1 MISNLRA
8 GHRTGDILTLPSH
21 LPIPGAGLLP
31 VNTYL
36 ITSREPILVDTG
48 LAHDRGPLL
57 DAIRSAVY
65 PADLRW
71 IVLTHDDRDHAGN
84 LRDVLIAAPR
94 ATIVTNGLSLARLG
108 EEWDVPAHRALRV
121 NAGTTLSLGG
131 RRLSLLRPPA
141 YDAPSTLAVFDHD
154 SRSLFAADAFG
165 SVVAGP
171 IDDAADAAEADYL
184 AGMTLFTHANA
195 PWTALTDPRR
205 FSAVLDTIAALDA
218 AHLYSSHAPALHGRV
233 PTAIHHLRTVPER
246 PAWLPDA
253 DPIPAALAS
262 HDELICGASP
272 GSCDRRPGGT
282 AREQPGSPPAPSDG

>member
-1 MISNLRA
+1 MISNLRP

-31 VNTYL
+31 VNTYV
-36 ITSREPILVDTG
+36 IKAREPILVDTG

-57 DAIRSAVY
+57 DAIRGAVD

-121 NAGTTLSLGG
+121 NAGTTLNLGG
-131 RRLSLLRPPA
+131 RLLSLLRPPA

-154 SRSLFAADAFG
+154 SRSLFAADSFG
-165 SVVAGP
+165 SVVAEP

-195 PWTALTDPRR
+195 PWTAIADSRR
-205 FSAVLDTIAALDA
+205 FGSLLDSLAALDA
-218 AHLYSSHAPALHGRV
+218 AHLYSSHAPAVHGRV
-233 PTAIHHLRTVPER
+233 ATAIQHMHTIPEL

-262 HDELICGASP
+262 HDAIAETI
-272 GSCDRRPGGT
+272 
-282 AREQPGSPPAPSDG
+282 